1 MSVASGFFNTAADRV
16 TERKKYIRDKNA
28 KDRDYLMTYGT
39 QAVRKTEEEAN
50 KAITIGKLLEGR
62 GMTKENINFLVE
74 TSGPQGLAL
83 VYNTIEPFTPNQ
95 LSTKQLNEY
104 VKMAEDY
111 RPSGT
116 SYEDMIKKSFGLYKN
131 SVTDNPEKNEERGI
145 WSFLGLDAN
154 AADSS
159 MTDSYLDGYTGYDL
173 KRIMSSSAPSL
184 KAPAPVDR
192 SVLPRIYSP
201 TEYGRIFDS
210 IEAEILVQGA
220 KYVEGMSEEMLE
232 TLTPESPEY
241 KKWTV
246 IKDATKNKDTRTL
259 LRELPDAI
267 QAVMDYETKYPN
279 SLNLN
284 PEFAIQHPSFSF
296 GEDAQQIITGADAE
310 PKVAEPK
317 VSKVQQQ
324 YYDLA
329 LAKDPEMPEVNDI
342 PVYVTV
348 GEMDADE
355 GFTGGYAFIGDKLKL
370 FPTTKSD
377 SITDSITDTITATA
391 IAPVSDSELS
401 KDLMPIMKKWDEE
414 NPEPSG
420 RARVGHS
427 RKRGKYYI
435 EQRKLLLEGKAQAAD
450 VSDAT
455 GDIVDTV
462 QVEFDKEIKR
472 LIDKQLEKYPEAD
485 VDYLV
490 GVYARELQQKDD
502 KYKDLTPTKIEK
514 D

>member
-1 MSVASGFFNTAADRV
+1 MSIASGFFNTAADRV

-62 GMTKENINFLVE
+62 GMTQENINFVVD
-74 TSGPQGLAL
+74 TSGPQGLAIL
-83 VYNTIEPFTPNQ
+83 YNTIKDFKPNE

-116 SYEDMIKKSFGLYKN
+116 TYDDMIKKSFGLYKN
-131 SVTDNPEKNEERGI
+131 GVTDNPEKNEERGI

-159 MTDSYLDGYTGYDL
+159 MADSYLGGYTGYDL

-184 KAPAPVDR
+184 KAPLPVDR
-192 SVLPRIYSP
+192 SLLPRIYSP
-201 TEYGRIFDS
+201 TEYGRIFNS

-220 KYVEGMSEEMLE
+220 KYVEGMAGEIADGAYEMDSE
-232 TLTPESPEY
+232 EY
-241 KKWTV
+241 KKFNL
-246 IKDATKNKDTRTL
+246 IKDATTNKDTRTL

-279 SLNLN
+279 SLSLN
-284 PEFAIQHPSFSF
+284 PQFSIEYPSFSF

-310 PKVAEPK
+310 PIVAEPK

-329 LAKDPEMPEVNDI
+329 LAKDPEMPEINDI
-342 PVYVTV
+342 PVYTTV

-355 GFTGGYAFIGDKLKL
+355 DFMGGYVFIGDKLEKKKPIVKTSTL
-370 FPTTKSD
+370 PSM
-377 SITDSITDTITATA
+377 
-391 IAPVSDSELS
+391 SDSELS
-401 KDLMPIMKKWDEE
+401 IALEPIMKKWDEE
-414 NPEPSG
+414 NPRPTG
-420 RARVGHS
+420 RALVGYN
-427 RKRGKYYI
+427 RKREDFGI
-435 EQRKLLLEGKAQAAD
+435 EQRKLLLEGKAQASD

-455 GDIVDTV
+455 GSIVDTV

-472 LIDKQLEKYPEAD
+472 LVDKQLEKYPEAP

-490 GVYARELQQKDD
+490 SVYARELQQKDD